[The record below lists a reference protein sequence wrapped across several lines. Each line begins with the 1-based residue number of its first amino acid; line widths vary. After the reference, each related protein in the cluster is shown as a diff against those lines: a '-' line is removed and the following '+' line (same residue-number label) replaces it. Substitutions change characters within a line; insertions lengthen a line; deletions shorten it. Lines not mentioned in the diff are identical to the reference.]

1 MKLIDTHCHVHFPA
15 YDADRREVILRARD
29 HDIGMILVGTK
40 FATSKSA
47 VEMAEWYGE
56 EVWAT
61 VGLHPTTASGAD
73 FVDENEDS
81 SSVSPERPVI
91 YKEDFDEA
99 AFLKLAAHPR
109 VVGIGETGL
118 DYYHFPKE
126 GNVDACKKVQAEV
139 LRAHIRIADAVGKTL
154 IIHCRDAHDDLV
166 RILDEEIAAGRFV
179 KRGILHCFTG
189 TAEQAAAYVARGCMI
204 SFSGVITFPAK
215 KTAPE
220 VQESLWRAV
229 KETPLAN
236 IIVETDAPYLAPNP
250 HRGKRNE
257 PDFVKFT
264 AEKIAELRGV
274 TYEKIAKAT
283 TENAKRIFSI

>member
-1 MKLIDTHCHVHFPA
+1 MKLIDTHCHVHFPV

-56 EVWAT
+56 GVWAT

-99 AFLKLAAHPR
+99 AFLKLASHPR

-126 GNVDACKKVQAEV
+126 GNVDTCKKVQADV
-139 LRAHIRIADAVGKTL
+139 LRAHIRIADSVGKTL

-166 RILDEEIAAGRFV
+166 RILDEEISAGRFV

-264 AEKIAELRGV
+264 AEKIA
-274 TYEKIAKAT
+274 KAT
-283 TENAKRIFSI
+283 TENAKRIFAI